1 MTDINAIIAENERR
15 KALAC
20 APYDPLTGEGCLGP
34 RRRALFLGSEAWV
47 PEDMPDTAGMSAAEA
62 IDTRFRHDFEYWA
75 ARCATIRDKLSG
87 ADVRLRLN
95 AGQRKV
101 LDALEKQR
109 RAGRPMRIIILK
121 ARQWGSSTFVQVYM
135 AWIQIV
141 HRRNWNSLICAHVK
155 DTAITIRRIYTRLLE
170 GYPDGLWREEKEA
183 AFSAVA
189 GSQNSR
195 QIAGRGATVTVGSSE
210 NPDSCRGSDIAM
222 AHLSEVAFWKDSRQH
237 APEELVQAAV
247 SGVARIADSLIVME
261 STANGVGSYFH
272 REWLRS
278 EAGKSDKTPVFVAWH
293 EIEIYREQVADPA
306 CLWAAMDDYER
317 GLWEAGVTLE
327 AIAWYHGKRREMS
340 TDTRMKAEFPSTPA
354 EAFAFSG
361 TGVFTSADVGR
372 LRLGC
377 REGRVSDGLEVWAVP
392 ENGAEY
398 VVTVDVGGRC
408 DTADWSII
416 AVMRRGER
424 PEVVAQWRGHSDHDL
439 LARRAEEIA
448 RRYNE
453 ALLVVESNTLE
464 SASPAGEPSVVLNR
478 LVLSY
483 PNVYMRA
490 ISDEW
495 GRPTA
500 MRRAGFHTNV
510 KTKASAITR
519 LIAAVR
525 DGAYTERSHEACN
538 ELLTYEQLPNGGW
551 AARRGCHDDI
561 VMTRAIALEVM
572 AATTEAPAAPALR
585 LPYW

>member
-15 KALAC
+15 KALAS

-34 RRRALFLGSEAWV
+34 RRRALFLGSEAWL
-47 PEDMPDTAGMSAAEA
+47 PEDMPDTADMSAAEA

-101 LDALEKQR
+101 LAALERQR
-109 RAGRPMRIIILK
+109 RAGEPMRIIILK

-135 AWIQIV
+135 AWIQII

-170 GYPDGLWREEKEA
+170 GYPDALWREEKEA

-327 AIAWYHGKRREMS
+327 AIAWYHG
-340 TDTRMKAEFPSTPA
+340 
-354 EAFAFSG
+354 
-361 TGVFTSADVGR
+361 
-372 LRLGC
+372 
-377 REGRVSDGLEVWAVP
+377 
-392 ENGAEY
+392 
-398 VVTVDVGGRC
+398 
-408 DTADWSII
+408 
-416 AVMRRGER
+416 
-424 PEVVAQWRGHSDHDL
+424 
-439 LARRAEEIA
+439 
-448 RRYNE
+448 
-453 ALLVVESNTLE
+453 
-464 SASPAGEPSVVLNR
+464 
-478 LVLSY
+478 
-483 PNVYMRA
+483 
-490 ISDEW
+490 
-495 GRPTA
+495 
-500 MRRAGFHTNV
+500 
-510 KTKASAITR
+510 
-519 LIAAVR
+519 
-525 DGAYTERSHEACN
+525 
-538 ELLTYEQLPNGGW
+538 
-551 AARRGCHDDI
+551 
-561 VMTRAIALEVM
+561 
-572 AATTEAPAAPALR
+572 
-585 LPYW
+585 